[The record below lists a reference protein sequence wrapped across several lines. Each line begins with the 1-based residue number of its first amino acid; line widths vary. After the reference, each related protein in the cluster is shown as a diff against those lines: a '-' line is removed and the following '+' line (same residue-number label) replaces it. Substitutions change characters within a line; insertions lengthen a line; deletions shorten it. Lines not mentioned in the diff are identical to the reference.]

1 MSLHPTVNN
10 ARHRRPSPQWLFL
23 RYPRIVS
30 ETSLPLEANP
40 EDIRRRIDAG
50 EPLALID
57 VREPDEY
64 AITRID
70 GATLIPMRDIPTNL
84 QQLEAKADEATL
96 IVLCHHGV
104 RSMNVVYW
112 LRQQGVTA
120 CQSMAGGIDA
130 WSTSVDPS
138 VPRY

>member
-1 MSLHPTVNN
+1 MSEI
-10 ARHRRPSPQWLFL
+10 A
-23 RYPRIVS
+23 
-30 ETSLPLEANP
+30 LPLEANP
-40 EDIRRRIDAG
+40 DDIQRRIAAG
-50 EPLALID
+50 EPLLLID

-64 AITRID
+64 ALTRIE
-70 GATLIPMRDIPTNL
+70 GATLIPMRDIPMNL
-84 QQLEAKADEATL
+84 QQLEARADEATL
-96 IVLCHHGV
+96 IVFCHHGV

-112 LRQQGVTA
+112 LRQQGVAA